1 MFAYQHGEVRCLERG
16 VLFTRVRRPVGF
28 AARARGLLGT
38 AAIGA
43 DAGLWFDR
51 CSAVHM
57 FGMRYPLDLVFIKK
71 GEVIR
76 LCAQVKPLQARMC
89 TRADTTLEV
98 CAGAIESSG
107 LTVGDRLEFRSLQ

>member
-1 MFAYQHGEVRCLERG
+1 MFAYQHGEVRCARRG
-16 VLFTRVRRPVGF
+16 VLFTRVRRPMGF

-38 AAIGA
+38 AAIDP

-57 FGMRYPLDLVFIKK
+57 FGMRYPLDLVFLKE

-89 TRADTTLEV
+89 RRADTTLEV
-98 CAGAIESSG
+98 RAGAIECSG
-107 LTVGDRLEFRSLQ
+107 LTMGDRLEFRSLQ

>member
-1 MFAYQHGEVRCLERG
+1 MFAYQHGEVRCLQRG
-16 VLFTRVRRPVGF
+16 VLFARVRRPVGF

-38 AAIGA
+38 AGIGA

-57 FGMRYPLDLVFIKK
+57 FGMRYPLDLVFINK

-89 TRADTTLEV
+89 PRADTTLEV

-107 LTVGDRLEFRSLQ
+107 LSVGDRLEFRSLQ